1 MNSHDKSN
9 QEKWKSAFD
18 KEKLLRDFYDYKA
31 HLLRFLRHP
40 LEEIQTLPDWDWQKL
55 ITFQILLSAATG
67 VIGGFTEKK
76 IIFSI
81 FFGLFISPIII
92 FVSIG
97 IATLFFYYAFQIFVK
112 KTIAWRSLFTLILF
126 ANIPLIIFRII
137 SAFFP
142 PITLFGLAFAAALLV
157 IGFVLHFG
165 IEKKRALQLVVSLYA
180 LFFVT
185 WLYSQINT
193 SRQFDRSWSPEKI
206 EAPEVEL
213 GK

>member
-1 MNSHDKSN
+1 MNSQDN
-9 QEKWKSAFD
+9 QKKDTWKSALD

-55 ITFQILLSAATG
+55 ITFQILLSTATG
-67 VIGGFTEKK
+67 TIGGFTEKK

-81 FFGLFISPIII
+81 FFGFFISPIII
-92 FVSIG
+92 FISIAM
-97 IATLFFYYAFQIFVK
+97 ATLFFYYAFQIFIKRNVGG
-112 KTIAWRSLFTLILF
+112 RRLFTLILF
-126 ANIPLIIFRII
+126 ANIPLIFFRIV
-137 SAFFP
+137 SAYFP

-157 IGFVLHFG
+157 IGFVLHFQV
-165 IEKKRALQLVVSLYA
+165 EKKKALQLVGGLYA

-185 WLYSQINT
+185 WLYSQINS
-193 SRQFDRSWSPEKI
+193 SRQLDRSWSPEKI